1 MLLKSSDRMG
11 ICMKKRVLILANN
24 ASGLYDFRN
33 ELLLRLLKEYE
44 VHVSLPDEEEVP
56 EIAEEGCI
64 VHHTFLERRG
74 MNPIKD
80 SKLMLQ
86 YLKLMRQVKPDVVLT
101 YTIKPNIYGSLCCR
115 VLKLPYIVNITG
127 LGSAF
132 ENDGMLRKLVVF
144 LYKTALKKASC
155 VFFQNAKNRDIFAG
169 FGIKGKKERLVPGSG
184 VNLDRH
190 VLEEYPDE
198 DTPVKLVFV
207 GRIMKEKGIDELLYG
222 AEKIKQEFPEVIFQ
236 LIGSYE
242 DDYKV
247 LIEEKEKAG
256 IVQFIGYQKII
267 HPFYKDA
274 SAAIMPS
281 YHEGMSNVV
290 LEAAATGR
298 PVLASDI
305 PGCREG
311 FDDGI
316 TGIGFPPRDKEA
328 FYKAV
333 KRFLNLSYEERKQM
347 GENARK
353 KIEKEFDRKIVVES
367 YIEEIERII

>member
-1 MLLKSSDRMG
+1 MG
-11 ICMKKRVLILANN
+11 IYMKKRVLILANN

-44 VHVSLPDEEEVP
+44 VHVSLPDEEDVP

-74 MNPIKD
+74 MNPVKD

-86 YLKLMRQVKPDVVLT
+86 YLKLMRQIKPDVVLT
-101 YTIKPNIYGSLCCR
+101 YTIKPNIYGSFCCR
-115 VLKLPYIVNITG
+115 VLKTPYIVNITG

-132 ENDGMLRKLVVF
+132 EKDGMLRKLVVF
-144 LYKTALKKASC
+144 LYKTALKKANC
-155 VFFQNAKNRDIFAG
+155 VFFQNEKNKDIFAD
-169 FGIKGKKERLVPGSG
+169 FGIKGQKERLVPGSG

-190 VLEEYPDE
+190 VLEEFPDE
-198 DTPVKLVFV
+198 NAPVKLVFV

-256 IVQFIGYQKII
+256 IVQFMGYQKII
-267 HPFYKDA
+267 HPYYKEA
-274 SAAIMPS
+274 TAAIMPS

>member
-1 MLLKSSDRMG
+1 
-11 ICMKKRVLILANN
+11 MKKRVLILANN

-44 VHVSLPDEEEVP
+44 VHVSLPDAEEVP

-74 MNPIKD
+74 MNPVKD
-80 SKLMLQ
+80 GKLMIR
-86 YLKLMRQVKPDVVLT
+86 YLKLIQKVKPDVVLT

-115 VLKLPYIVNITG
+115 LLKVPYIVNITG

-132 ENDGMLRKLVVF
+132 EEDGLLRRLVVF
-144 LYKTALKKASC
+144 LYKFALKKASC
-155 VFFQNAKNRDIFAG
+155 VFFQNTGNKEIFEE
-169 FGIKGKKERLVPGSG
+169 FGIQGQKTRLVPGSG

-190 VLEEYPDE
+190 VFEEYPAKE
-198 DTPVKLVFV
+198 EPVRFVFA
-207 GRIMKEKGIDELLYG
+207 GRIMKEKGIDELLYT
-222 AEKIKQEFPEVIFQ
+222 AKKIKQEFPEVIFQ

-242 DDYKV
+242 DDYKEMV
-247 LIEEKEKAG
+247 EEMQRDG
-256 IVQFIGYQKII
+256 IVEFIGYQKDI
-267 HPFYKDA
+267 HPFYKN
-274 SAAIMPS
+274 AAAAVMPS
-281 YHEGMSNVV
+281 YHEGMSNVI

-316 TGIGFPPRDKEA
+316 TGIGFVPRDKHI
-328 FYKAV
+328 FYEAV
-333 KRFLNLSYEERKQM
+333 KRFLKLSYEERKQM
-347 GENARK
+347 GKNARK
-353 KIEKEFDRKIVVES
+353 KIEQEFDRRIVVEA
-367 YIEEIERII
+367 YIDEIRKV

>member
-1 MLLKSSDRMG
+1 
-11 ICMKKRVLILANN
+11 MKKKILILANN

-44 VHVSLPDEEEVP
+44 VHVSLPDEEDVP
-56 EIAEEGCI
+56 ELAEEGCI

-74 MNPIKD
+74 MNPVKD
-80 SKLMLQ
+80 GKLMIQ
-86 YLKLMRQVKPDVVLT
+86 YLKLMRDVQPNAVLT

-115 VLKLPYIVNITG
+115 LKKIPYIVNITG

-132 ENDGMLRKLVVF
+132 EEDGMLRKLVVF
-144 LYKTALKKASC
+144 LYKIALKKASC
-155 VFFQNAKNRDIFAG
+155 VFFQNTKNKEVFAR

-190 VLEEYPDE
+190 IFEEYPSE
-198 DTPVKLVFV
+198 NEPVRLIFV

-222 AEKIKQEFPEVIFQ
+222 AEKIKQEFPKVRFQ

-242 DDYKV
+242 EDYRERV
-247 LIEEKEKAG
+247 ERMERAG
-256 IVQFIGYQKII
+256 IVEFLGYQKDM
-267 HPFYKDA
+267 HSFYKTA
-274 SAAIMPS
+274 SATVMPS

-290 LEAAATGR
+290 LESAATGR
-298 PVLASDI
+298 PVLASNI

-316 TGIGFPPRDKEA
+316 TGIGFAPRDKQA
-328 FYKAV
+328 FYEAV
-333 KRFLNLSYEERKQM
+333 KRFLNLSYEERKEM
-347 GENARK
+347 GRLARR
-353 KIEKEFDRKIVVES
+353 KIEQEFDRRIVVES
-367 YIEEIERII
+367 YIDEVENIIKTP

>member
-1 MLLKSSDRMG
+1 
-11 ICMKKRVLILANN
+11 MKKKVLILANN

-44 VHVSLPDEEEVP
+44 VHVSLPDAEEVP

-74 MNPIKD
+74 MNPVKD
-80 SKLMLQ
+80 GKLMIK
-86 YLKLMRQVKPDVVLT
+86 YLKLIREVKPSVVLT
-101 YTIKPNIYGSLCCR
+101 YTIKPNIYGSLSCR
-115 VLKLPYIVNITG
+115 IMRVPYIVNITG

-155 VFFQNAKNRDIFAG
+155 VFFQNAKNKDIFSS

-190 VLEEYPDE
+190 IFEEYPSKDE
-198 DTPVKLVFV
+198 PVRLVFV
-207 GRIMKEKGIDELLYG
+207 GRIMKEKGMDELLY
-222 AEKIKQEFPEVIFQ
+222 AAKKIKQEFPKVIFQ
-236 LIGSYE
+236 LVGSYE
-242 DDYKV
+242 DDYKEIV
-247 LIEEKEKAG
+247 EEMQQNG
-256 IVQFIGYQKII
+256 IVEFIGYQKII
-267 HPFYKDA
+267 HPFYKNA
-274 SAAIMPS
+274 SAALMPS

-290 LEAAATGR
+290 LESAATGR

-316 TGIGFPPRDKEA
+316 TGIGFAPRDKQA
-328 FYKAV
+328 FYEAL
-333 KRFLNLSYEERKQM
+333 KRFLNLSYEERKEM
-347 GENARK
+347 GKNARK
-353 KIEKEFDRKIVVES
+353 KIEREFDRKIVVKS
-367 YIEEIERII
+367 YMDEISRVI

>member
-1 MLLKSSDRMG
+1 
-11 ICMKKRVLILANN
+11 MKKKVLILANN

-44 VHVSLPDEEEVP
+44 VHVSLPDEEDVP

-74 MNPIKD
+74 MNPVKD

-115 VLKLPYIVNITG
+115 VLRVPYIVNITG

-132 ENDGMLRKLVVF
+132 ENDGLLRRLVVF

-155 VFFQNAKNRDIFAG
+155 VFFQNSKNRDIFAG
-169 FGIKGKKERLVPGSG
+169 FHIKGKKERLVPGSG

-190 VLEEYPDE
+190 VFEEYPGKHE
-198 DTPVKLVFV
+198 PVKLLFV
-207 GRIMKEKGIDELLYG
+207 GRIMKEKGIDELLYA
-222 AEKIKQEFPEVIFQ
+222 AEKIKQEFPEVIFE
-236 LIGSYE
+236 LAGSYE
-242 DDYKV
+242 DDYKE

-256 IVQFIGYQKII
+256 IVQFIGYHKII
-267 HPFYKDA
+267 HPFYKKA
-274 SAAIMPS
+274 SAAVMPS

-311 FDDGI
+311 FDDGV
-316 TGIGFPPRDKEA
+316 TGIGFVPRDRQA
-328 FYKAV
+328 FYEAV
-333 KRFLNLSYEERKQM
+333 KRFLKLSYEDRKEM
-347 GENARK
+347 GKNARR
-353 KIEKEFDRKIVVES
+353 KIEREFDRNLVVES
-367 YIEEIERII
+367 YIEEIEKII

>member
-1 MLLKSSDRMG
+1 
-11 ICMKKRVLILANN
+11 MKKRILILANN

-56 EIAEEGCI
+56 EIAREGCI

-74 MNPIKD
+74 MNPVKD
-80 SKLMLQ
+80 GMLLLR
-86 YLKLMRQVKPDVVLT
+86 YLKLMRKVKPDVVLT

-115 VLKLPYIVNITG
+115 MLQVPYIVNITG

-132 ENDGMLRKLVVF
+132 EHEGMLQKLVVF

-155 VFFQNAKNRDIFAG
+155 VFFQNAKNKDVFAD
-169 FGIKGKKERLVPGSG
+169 FGIRGKKERLVPGSG

-190 VLEEYPDE
+190 TFEEYPAKE
-198 DTPVKLVFV
+198 EPVRLLFV
-207 GRIMKEKGIDELLYG
+207 GRIMKEKGIEELLYA
-222 AEKIKQEFPEVIFQ
+222 AEKIRQEFSDVIFE
-236 LIGSYE
+236 LVGSYE
-242 DDYKV
+242 DDYKD
-247 LIEEKEKAG
+247 LIEEKQKAG
-256 IVQFIGYQKII
+256 IVQFTGYQKII
-267 HPFYKDA
+267 HPFYKRA
-274 SAAIMPS
+274 SAALMPS
-281 YHEGMSNVV
+281 YHEGMSNVI

-316 TGIGFPPRDKEA
+316 TGIGFVPRDGQACYE
-328 FYKAV
+328 AV
-333 KRFLNLSYEERKQM
+333 KRFLTHSYEERKEM
-347 GENARK
+347 GINARRK
-353 KIEKEFDRKIVVES
+353 MEREFDRNIVVAS
-367 YIEEIERII
+367 YIEEIEKITEGRCLN

>member
-1 MLLKSSDRMG
+1 
-11 ICMKKRVLILANN
+11 MKKRVLILANN

-44 VHVSLPDEEEVP
+44 VHVSLPDGLEVP
-56 EIAEEGCI
+56 EISEEGCV
-64 VHHTFLERRG
+64 VHHTFIERRG
-74 MNPIKD
+74 MNPITD
-80 SKLMLQ
+80 GKLMVQ
-86 YLKLMRQVKPDVVLT
+86 YLKLIKMVKPAVVLT

-115 VLKLPYIVNITG
+115 VLRIPYIVNITG

-132 ENDGMLRKLVVF
+132 EQDGMLRKLVVF
-144 LYKTALKKASC
+144 LYKVALKKASC
-155 VFFQNAKNRDIFAG
+155 VFFQNSKNQDIFAE

-190 VLEEYPDE
+190 MYEEYPAE
-198 DTPVKLVFV
+198 NEPIKLVFV
-207 GRIMKEKGIDELLYG
+207 GRIMKEKGIDELLFA

-242 DDYKV
+242 DDYKKLV
-247 LIEEKEKAG
+247 EEKENAG
-256 IVQFIGYQKII
+256 VVEFIGYQKII
-267 HPFYKDA
+267 HPFYKAA
-274 SAAIMPS
+274 SVAIMPS

-311 FDDGI
+311 VDDGI
-316 TGIGFPPRDKEA
+316 TGIGFVPRSKEA
-328 FYKAV
+328 FYEAV
-333 KRFLNLSYEERKQM
+333 KKFLVLPYETRKEM
-347 GENARK
+347 GKNARK
-353 KIEKEFDRKIVVES
+353 KIEREFDRKIVVES
-367 YIEEIERII
+367 YIEEIEKII